1 MPRRPEHRRVA
12 GGSPEP
18 RVRRLVVAADVRLD
32 LDDRA
37 RSPTRGVIANEPY
50 AQQLPGRLERR
61 SAEQRAVDDAQI
73 VAP

>member
-1 MPRRPEHRRVA
+1 
-12 GGSPEP
+12 
-18 RVRRLVVAADVRLD
+18 VRRLVVAADVRLD